1 MPDGSGSG
9 RPDLA
14 ELCAAFG
21 RELRGAG
28 IRVPAERI
36 SWWATVITM
45 TRPVLVRELY
55 WTARVTLLDGAQ
67 HLPEFDAVFAWV
79 FRGMADIA
87 DFRGQE
93 PPPALASDRQ
103 QGEPGR
109 PTADQSGGAPESARP
124 GGISTR
130 PTDDGSDAGDGTAS
144 LAYASEQE
152 VLRHR
157 DFADC
162 SPDELAEL
170 NRWIGRMRVVAPT
183 RPSRWV
189 AAPAGRQLDLRRTL
203 RAACR
208 TGGDPVRWVHRTRGR
223 TPRRIVL
230 LADVSGSMEPYAR
243 MYLRVLHGAVVGA
256 RAHAYVFATRLTP
269 VTRVLRRAARETAVA
284 TALTQA
290 PDAIG
295 GTRIG
300 PAIKTFLDTDGRRGV
315 ARGSVVVIVSDGW
328 ERGDPAYLAEQ
339 MARLG
344 RLAHRV
350 IWVNPRRA
358 APGFAPLTGGMAA
371 ALPHVDVFVDGHSAH
386 AVEDLLAAIA
396 AG

>member
-1 MPDGSGSG
+1 MS
-9 RPDLA
+9 
-14 ELCAAFG
+14 
-21 RELRGAG
+21 
-28 IRVPAERI
+28 
-36 SWWATVITM
+36 
-45 TRPVLVRELY
+45 
-55 WTARVTLLDGAQ
+55 
-67 HLPEFDAVFAWV
+67 
-79 FRGMADIA
+79 
-87 DFRGQE
+87 
-93 PPPALASDRQ
+93 
-103 QGEPGR
+103 
-109 PTADQSGGAPESARP
+109 
-124 GGISTR
+124 
-130 PTDDGSDAGDGTAS
+130 
-144 LAYASEQE
+144 
-152 VLRHR
+152 
-157 DFADC
+157 
-162 SPDELAEL
+162 
-170 NRWIGRMRVVAPT
+170 RWIGRMRVIAPT

-189 AAPAGRQLDLRRTL
+189 TARSGRQPDLRRTL

-208 TGGDPVRWVHRTRGR
+208 TGGDPVHWVRRTRGR

-256 RAHAYVFATRLTP
+256 RAQAYVFATRLTP
-269 VTRVLRRAARETAVA
+269 VTRALRRAARETAVA
-284 TALTQA
+284 AALTQA

-328 ERGDPAYLAEQ
+328 ERGDPAQLGEQ
-339 MARLG
+339 MARLR

-371 ALPHVDVFVDGHSAH
+371 ALPHVDTFVDGHSAR

>member
-1 MPDGSGSG
+1 MPDASASGH
-9 RPDLA
+9 PDLA

-28 IRVPAERI
+28 VRVPAERI
-36 SWWATVITM
+36 SWWARVITM

-55 WTARVTLLDGAQ
+55 WTARVTLLDGPH
-67 HLPEFDAVFAWV
+67 HLPVFDAVFAWV
-79 FRGMADIA
+79 FRGISDVA

-103 QGEPGR
+103 PGEPGS
-109 PTADQSGGAPESARP
+109 PGESSGGGVDPSRP
-124 GGISTR
+124 GGVSTR
-130 PTDDGSDAGDGTAS
+130 PTDDASDDGDGTAS
-144 LAYASEQE
+144 LAYASEHE
-152 VLRHR
+152 VLRQR

-162 SPDELAEL
+162 SADELAEL

-183 RPSRWV
+183 RPSRWI
-189 AAPAGRQLDLRRTL
+189 PARSGRQLDLRRTL

-208 TGGDPVRWVHRTRGR
+208 TGGDPVHWVRRTRGR

-256 RAHAYVFATRLTP
+256 RAQAYVFATRLTP

-284 TALTQA
+284 AALTQA

-328 ERGDPAYLAEQ
+328 ERGDPAHLAEQ
-339 MARLG
+339 MARLR

-371 ALPHVDVFVDGHSAH
+371 ALPHVDVFVDGHSAR